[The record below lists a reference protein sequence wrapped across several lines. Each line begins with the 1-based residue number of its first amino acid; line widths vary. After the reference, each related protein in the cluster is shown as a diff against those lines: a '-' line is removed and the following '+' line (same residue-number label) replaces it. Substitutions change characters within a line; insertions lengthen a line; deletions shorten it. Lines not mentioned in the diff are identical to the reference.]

1 MPNPSCR
8 QRGAPGP
15 DAPLRRTLRVAGAA
29 PALRSAPSCS
39 GGGVS
44 VYPDDGADVRTLIRN
59 ADLAMYRAKQR
70 GGGGHEYFSVVD
82 GAGAFA
88 TLPTSPET
96 TR

>member
-15 DAPLRRTLRVAGAA
+15 DAPLRRTLRVAGP

-39 GGGVS
+39 VGVS

-59 ADLAMYRAKQR
+59 ADLAMYRATQR

>member
-15 DAPLRRTLRVAGAA
+15 DAPLRRTLRVAGP

-39 GGGVS
+39 VGVS